1 MMNLH
6 DKSSFMSESTLTE
19 RGQVSIPAALR
30 KAMHLRTGQRLR
42 FEQIS
47 DREMR
52 VIVDADAVEGPM
64 SVLGYARRIRH
75 GAPRRTADWMK
86 ELRGGEE

>member
-1 MMNLH
+1 MMDLH
-6 DKSSFMSESTLTE
+6 DKSSFMSEATLTE

-47 DREMR
+47 EREMR
-52 VIVDADAVEGPM
+52 VIVDPAVVEGPM
-64 SVLGYARRIRH
+64 SVLGYARQLRSA
-75 GAPRRTADWMK
+75 APRRTAEWMK
-86 ELRGGEE
+86 ELRDGEA